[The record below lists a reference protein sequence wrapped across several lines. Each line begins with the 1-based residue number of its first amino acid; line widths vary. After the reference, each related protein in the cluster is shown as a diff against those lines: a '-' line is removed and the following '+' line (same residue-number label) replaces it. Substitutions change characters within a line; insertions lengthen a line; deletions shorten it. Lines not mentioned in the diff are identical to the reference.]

1 MAIKKPAL
9 DNNEQ
14 LLQTAFS
21 TLSKKYGQ
29 GIIMR
34 LGDQQ
39 KKHLPT
45 ISTSSIKLNKALG
58 IGGFPCGR
66 IIEIYG
72 PESSGKTTLAMHA
85 IASAQQ
91 KGANALL
98 IDTEHAFDKQ
108 YASTLGIDVEN
119 LLICQPD
126 YGEQALDVAE
136 TCIRS
141 EGVALV
147 VIDSVSALVPEA
159 EIKGDMGTQNV
170 GGQARLMSQAMRKL
184 TAIIHKTGVVC
195 LFINQLRHKIGV
207 MYGSPEVTS
216 GGNALK
222 FYASIRLDIRK
233 VAKIRNKDGEN
244 IGQRSKIKI
253 VKNKL
258 SAPFQEVELTIYYGK
273 GISQETEIVE
283 LGVSAGIIKQ
293 AGAWFSYEGKQLSQ
307 GKEALVALLIEDQ
320 ALKERLAQ
328 AITAKMML

>member
-1 MAIKKPAL
+1 MAIKKPIS
-9 DNNEQ
+9 DNQ
-14 LLQTAFS
+14 QRLQTAFD

-29 GIIMR
+29 GIVMR

-39 KKHLPT
+39 KQQLPT
-45 ISTSSIKLNKALG
+45 ISTGSIKLNKALG

-66 IIEIYG
+66 IIEVYG

-85 IASAQQ
+85 IASAQE
-91 KGANALL
+91 KGSKAIL
-98 IDTEHAFDKQ
+98 IDTEHAFDKR
-108 YASTLGIDVEN
+108 YAAALGIDVDN

-141 EGVALV
+141 EAVALV

-159 EIKGDMGTQNV
+159 EIKGEMGTQNV

-233 VAKIRNKDGEN
+233 VARITNKENEN
-244 IGQRSKIKI
+244 IGQKSKIKV

-273 GISQETEIVE
+273 GISKETEIVD
-283 LGVSAGIIKQ
+283 LGVNLGIIKQ
-293 AGAWFSYEGKQLSQ
+293 AGAWFSHEGKQLSQ
-307 GKEALVALLIEDQ
+307 GKEALVTLLAKDKV
-320 ALKERLAQ
+320 LKEKLTK
-328 AITAKMML
+328 AIAAKMTV